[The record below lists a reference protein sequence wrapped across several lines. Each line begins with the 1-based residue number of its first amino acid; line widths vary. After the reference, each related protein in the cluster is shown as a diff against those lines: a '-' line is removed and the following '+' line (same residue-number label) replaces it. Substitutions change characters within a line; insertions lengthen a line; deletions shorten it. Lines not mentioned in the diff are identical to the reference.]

1 MLFPN
6 VAQMMKESVYKS
18 FVSGDPRERELLRQL
33 IRGEIAGYEVL
44 FHKYYATFFAFIK
57 GMTKETAVAEDIAQ
71 NIFMKVWLNREKL
84 DETKSIRNYLFVLA
98 KHEIY
103 NYYRTKSRTFTTLK
117 EAIVQAENTG
127 AGLASRN
134 EIEEKL
140 DLAETAEKVESIVEK
155 MPPQRQQIFR
165 MSRFEHMPSKEIAEQ
180 LHLSV
185 RTVDKHLEL
194 ALKEMRKYL
203 DIIPAI
209 ILFLDILP

>member
-1 MLFPN
+1 
-6 VAQMMKESVYKS
+6 MKESSVYKS
-18 FVSGDPRERELLRQL
+18 FVSCDPREQELLRQL
-33 IRGEIAGYEVL
+33 IRGDIAGYEVL

-103 NYYRTKSRTFTTLK
+103 NYYRTKSRTFTSLK

-127 AGLASRN
+127 GDFTSRN

-165 MSRFEHMPSKEIAEQ
+165 MSRFEHMPSKEIARQ
-180 LHLSV
+180 LNLSV

-194 ALKEMRKYL
+194 ALREMRKYL

>member
-1 MLFPN
+1 
-6 VAQMMKESVYKS
+6 MKESVYKS
-18 FVSGDPRERELLRQL
+18 FISCDPHEQELLRQL
-33 IRGEIAGYEVL
+33 IRGDIAGYEVL
-44 FHKYYATFFAFIK
+44 FHKYYPTFFAFIK

-71 NIFMKVWLNREKL
+71 NIFMKVWLNRERL

-103 NYYRTKSRTFTTLK
+103 NYFRTKNRTFTTLK
-117 EAIVQAENTG
+117 EAITQAENKG
-127 AGLASRN
+127 GGESLPARN

-140 DLAETAEKVESIVEK
+140 DLAETAEQVENIVGK

-194 ALKEMRKYL
+194 ALKELRKYL
-203 DIIPAI
+203 NIIPAI
-209 ILFLDILP
+209 MVFLDILP